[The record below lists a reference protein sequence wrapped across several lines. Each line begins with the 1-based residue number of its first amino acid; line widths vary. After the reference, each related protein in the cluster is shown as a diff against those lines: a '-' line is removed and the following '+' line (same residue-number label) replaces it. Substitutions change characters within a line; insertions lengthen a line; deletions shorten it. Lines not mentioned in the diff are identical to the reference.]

1 MSRVNA
7 YQQGVGYQML
17 GNVVTIGLA
26 FFPFLHRLFREKN
39 LDQLKS
45 ISAEE
50 ILTLFSPGSSYSEDI
65 VVLDIRQIISAAD
78 RFAGQFLF

>member
-1 MSRVNA
+1 
-7 YQQGVGYQML
+7 ML

-50 ILTLFSPGSSYSEDI
+50 ILTTNARTRNQGG
-65 VVLDIRQIISAAD
+65 RAIISQQLQGPLCTETQKKD
-78 RFAGQFLF
+78 FFSESKTNKKLKEKVN